1 MLATAFPL
9 ALSVAAWCFC
19 IACLLPAVWRLL
31 RRRGRYLDPVWALV
45 AILALNRLSFM
56 LADADSLSRG
66 TAAALAV
73 VMGGMSLS
81 YQKGDR

>member
-1 MLATAFPL
+1 MGIHRQRRAIWR
-9 ALSVAAWCFC
+9 SYAA
-19 IACLLPAVWRLL
+19 
-31 RRRGRYLDPVWALV
+31 GVWALT

-56 LADADSLSRG
+56 LADADSFSRG